1 MRAAGI
7 PRHEGV
13 FGVCLLTCYFLEMI
27 AGFSVLIIAI
37 FSPSSSISL
46 LSFSSTVILSPLTW
60 VRLWLLLIGI
70 PPDTTLPG
78 FMMRNRGSVS
88 SYLGMAWDNSW
99 RWRHG
104 NSGESN
110 DLVLW

>member
-7 PRHEGV
+7 PRHGGV

-27 AGFSVLIIAI
+27 AGFSVLIIAS
-37 FSPSSSISL
+37 FFPSSISL
-46 LSFSSTVILSPLTW
+46 LSFSSTVILYPLTW

-70 PPDTTLPG
+70 PPDTAMPG
-78 FMMRNRGSVS
+78 FMMRNRGLVS
-88 SYLGMAWDNSW
+88 SYLGMAWDDSW

-110 DLVLW
+110 DLVLC